1 MTRIDALKTFFGAVR
16 PVTNQELIG
25 FRKEDPEGF
34 AALAELAAA
43 ALGAIVAPP
52 QVKFES
58 Y

>member
-1 MTRIDALKTFFGAVR
+1 MTRIDALKTFFGAAR

-43 ALGAIVAPP
+43 ALGETIAPP
-52 QVKFES
+52 QVK
-58 Y
+58 